1 MQEKQEKTNKIKV
14 NKGQLAVRIM
24 GGILVILML
33 FSAFAT
39 VGYYLFSSLAN

>member
-1 MQEKQEKTNKIKV
+1 MKEKQEKVNKLKV
-14 NKGQLAVRIM
+14 NKGQLVVRIM
-24 GGILVILML
+24 GGILAILML

>member
-1 MQEKQEKTNKIKV
+1 MKENGEKISKIRI

-24 GGILVILML
+24 GGFLALLMM

-39 VGYYLFSSLAN
+39 VGYYLFSALAN